1 MFSCDCELILVRLKV
16 DIVFFD
22 AGGGHRAAANA
33 LVLAIELRG
42 LPWRVRLVNLQE
54 TLASIDLFRQVLRIR
69 LEDVYNLILRKG
81 WTLGS
86 AQLLVGMHFLIRL
99 YHPLQ
104 VRLLKKYW
112 TEDAP
117 DVLIS
122 VVPNFNRA
130 MYQAIQAV
138 RPGTP
143 YVVVITDI
151 ADYPPHFWI
160 EKQKQIVFC
169 GSAKAEEQAKAQS
182 GEGSTIVRTSGMVLH
197 PKFYAERP
205 MDRRAEREKLGLDPD
220 LPTGLI
226 LFGGYGSSVMPLIVE
241 RLAGLAGRMQLI
253 AICGKNERLKQKLE
267 AMESPLK
274 KHVVGFTTE
283 VPHYMS
289 VADFFIGKPGPGSI
303 SEALA
308 MKLPVIVERNM
319 WTLPQERYNADWV
332 RENGLGMV
340 LDNFT
345 SIRAAVEEMLEP
357 KNFARYRERAA
368 SFENRAVFEIPEML
382 EKLLTR
388 QNG

>member
-1 MFSCDCELILVRLKV
+1 MQLILVRLKV

-33 LVLAIELRG
+33 LVLSIEQRG
-42 LPWRVRLVNLQE
+42 LPWQVRRVNLQE
-54 TLASIDLFRQVLRIR
+54 TLSSIDLFRQLFNLR

-86 AQLLVGMHFLIRL
+86 PQLLVGMHFLIRL

-104 VRLLKKYW
+104 VRLLKKFW
-112 TEDAP
+112 ARETP
-117 DVLIS
+117 DVVIS

-130 MYQAIQAV
+130 MHQAIQAV

-197 PKFYAERP
+197 PKFYAERAV
-205 MDRRAEREKLGLDPD
+205 DRRAEREKLGLDPD
-220 LPTGLI
+220 SPTGLI

-253 AICGKNERLKQKLE
+253 AICGKNERLKQKLD
-267 AMESPLK
+267 AMESPMK

-283 VPHYMS
+283 VPHYMH

-382 EKLLTR
+382 EKLLAR

>member
-1 MFSCDCELILVRLKV
+1 MFPAATQLEWGTLKV
-16 DIVFFD
+16 DIVYFD

-33 LVLAIELRG
+33 LVLSIAQRG
-42 LPWRVRLVNLQE
+42 LPWQVRMVNLQE
-54 TLASIDLFRQVLRIR
+54 TLSSIDIFRQLFRLR

-86 AQLLVGMHFLIRL
+86 PQMLVVMHFLIRL

-104 VRLLKKYW
+104 VRLLKKFW
-112 TEDAP
+112 ARETP

-122 VVPNFNRA
+122 VVPNFNRS

-160 EKQKQIVFC
+160 EHQKQIVFA
-169 GSAKAEEQAKAQS
+169 GSAKAEEQARTAS
-182 GEGSTIVRTSGMVLH
+182 APGSTIVRTSGMVLH
-197 PKFYAERP
+197 PKFYQPVEL
-205 MDRRAEREKLGLDPD
+205 DRRAERTKLGLDPD

-226 LFGGYGSSVMPLIVE
+226 LFGGYGSSVMPRIVE
-241 RLAGLAGRMQLI
+241 RLAALAGQVQFI
-253 AICGKNERLKQKLE
+253 AICGKNDKLKDRLSRIT
-267 AMESPLK
+267 SPLK
-274 KHVVGFTTE
+274 LHVVGFTSE
-283 VPHYMS
+283 VPYFMRVS
-289 VADFFIGKPGPGSI
+289 DFFIGKPGPGSI

-340 LDNFT
+340 LENFT
-345 SIRAAVEEMLEP
+345 GIRAAVEEMLEP
-357 KNFARYRERAA
+357 ANFTRYRERAA
-368 SFENRAVFEIPEML
+368 AFDNRAVFEIPEQL
-382 EKLLTR
+382 EKLLR
-388 QNG
+388 G